1 MTLVKRT
8 TMVLL
13 GFIIMGFGIASMR
26 VIDLGLDP
34 FGAMAL
40 GFSELTGLSFGTVL
54 WICHAPVFLVMLW
67 RARRLIGI
75 GTVLGMFVVGYA
87 IDFFYFIASLTP
99 IMDMQ
104 PHMAVRLAALV
115 IALIIFSFGIALYMV
130 ADIGTAP
137 YDACGIIIEEATKGK
152 VQFKWGRVM
161 MDGVCA
167 AAAFLLG
174 VTLGIAT
181 ILTVFC
187 LGPFISFFR
196 GKIGAF
202 AETRVFR

>member
-1 MTLVKRT
+1 MILVKRT
-8 TMVLL
+8 IMVLL

-40 GFSELTGLSFGTVL
+40 GFSELSGLSFGTIL

-75 GTVLGMFVVGYA
+75 GTLLGMFVVGYA
-87 IDFFYFIASLTP
+87 IDFFYYIASLTP

-104 PHMAVRLAALV
+104 PDTAVRLVALV

-137 YDACGIIIEEATKGK
+137 YDACGIIIEEATNGK
-152 VQFKWGRVM
+152 IKFKWGRVM
-161 MDGVCA
+161 MDGICA
-167 AAAFLLG
+167 VAALLLG
-174 VTLGIAT
+174 VTIGIAT
-181 ILTVFC
+181 GLTVFC

-202 AETRVFR
+202 AEKRVFR